1 MSNESP
7 TICRKCKSAP
17 LVADVGGNT
26 PYYEIS
32 CPCKKSPVVGSHS
45 KEEAIITWNILNRRS
60 TDNG

>member
-7 TICRKCKSAP
+7 AICGKCKSSP
-17 LVADVGGNT
+17 LLADVGGVN

-32 CPCKKSPVVGSHS
+32 CTCKEGPVVGSYS

-60 TDNG
+60 GE

>member
-7 TICRKCKSAP
+7 TICGKCKSAP
-17 LVADVGGNT
+17 LVADVGGVN

-32 CPCKKSPVVGSHS
+32 CPCGKGPVVGSPN
-45 KEEAIITWNILNRRS
+45 KEEAITIWNILNRRS